1 MEDINPVVA
10 PVQDVPVQEVPVQ
23 DVPVQEVPVQDVPVH
38 EVPVQDVPVQD
49 VPVHEV
55 PVQDVPVQDVS
66 VQEPP
71 VHSVLDDVYAIQ
83 HLDIKAD
90 VAKALSGFYKS
101 HVEGSIQVF
110 HSLTMGE
117 VAIVVMLA
125 AILLVL
131 VFKWIWEV
139 VRSA

>member
-1 MEDINPVVA
+1 MEDINPVQDVS
-10 PVQDVPVQEVPVQ
+10 VQDVPVQDVSVQ
-23 DVPVQEVPVQDVPVH
+23 D
-38 EVPVQDVPVQD
+38 VPVQDVPVQD
-49 VPVHEV
+49 VPVQDV
-55 PVQDVPVQDVS
+55 PAQDVPVQDVPA
-66 VQEPP
+66 QEPP
-71 VHSVLDDVYAIQ
+71 IHSVLDDVYAIQ
-83 HLDIKAD
+83 HLDIKTD
-90 VAKALSGFYKS
+90 VTNALTGFYKS

-117 VAIVVMLA
+117 AAIVVMLA